1 MAGWLDAVKSVDLD
15 AAAAAAGPG
24 FFKACAELGQ
34 KKKNFSTSTEYGTS
48 EFLVDFTAAAAA
60 AAAQDKS
67 MMLAGDDDDD
77 SRSIPAK
84 MMRIESSRGR

>member
-15 AAAAAAGPG
+15 AAAAAGPG

-48 EFLVDFTAAAAA
+48 EFLVDFTAAAA
-60 AAAQDKS
+60 QDKS

-77 SRSIPAK
+77 SRSVPAK

>member
-15 AAAAAAGPG
+15 AAAAGPG

-34 KKKNFSTSTEYGTS
+34 KKNFSTSTEYGTS

-77 SRSIPAK
+77 SRSQPK
-84 MMRIESSRGR
+84 